1 MHEFAAGERRWVER
15 FGNLRNTVRQELIG
29 RQLEH
34 HVRDG
39 VSVLDVGCGQGTQ
52 AIRLARRGCG
62 VVGVDP
68 SAALLEQL
76 ASGAR
81 AAGVDIGRRLG
92 GIDDLDTLLGDR
104 TFEVVCAHGLLM
116 YLDDPRIALDRLVD
130 RVAPGGLVSVTFRN
144 AGALAFRPGM
154 RGQWQAAVAAFE
166 ASTYTNELG
175 VHARADHLDDV
186 TSHLSSRGLHVE
198 AWYGVRVFTD
208 PLPADEDILTGEDLQ
223 WLLLAEEQAGSRDPY
238 RRLGSQIH
246 VIGRRPARA

>member
-29 RQLEH
+29 RQLEQ
-34 HVRDG
+34 HVCDP
-39 VSVLDVGCGQGTQ
+39 VSVVDVGCGQGTQ
-52 AIRLARRGCG
+52 AIRLARRGCR

-76 ASGAR
+76 ASDAR
-81 AAGVDIGRRLG
+81 AAGVDIDRRRGSIGDLEALLG
-92 GIDDLDTLLGDR
+92 GTM
-104 TFEVVCAHGLLM
+104 FEVVCAHGVLM
-116 YLDDPRIALDRLVD
+116 YLDDPQIALDQLID
-130 RVAPGGLVSVTFRN
+130 LVAPGGLLSVTFRN

-154 RGQWQAAVAAFE
+154 RGEWQAAVAAFE
-166 ASTYTNELG
+166 ATTYTNELG

-186 TSHLSSRGLHVE
+186 TSHLSSWGLDVE

-208 PLPADEDILTGEDLQ
+208 PLPGDEDTITGADLQ
-223 WLLLAEEQAGSRDPY
+223 WLLRAEEQAGSRDPY

-246 VIGRRPARA
+246 VLARRSANR